1 MCTLPH
7 HARHNVLPRL
17 WGGVLAYSQNDS
29 LCNLFHIPNKYSVPA
44 RPLRSAGQAILS
56 AF

>member
-29 LCNLFHIPNKYSVPA
+29 LCNLFYIPNKYSVPA